1 MILSNEPGFYK
12 KNEYGI
18 RIENLIYLKKNKGN
32 LIFENLTLAPID
44 INLINFKLLSSQ
56 EKRYLTNYHLEV
68 YSKIHKFLSL
78 SEKKWLIKSI

>member
-1 MILSNEPGFYK
+1 MNQDFI

-44 INLINFKLLSSQ
+44 IDLINFKILTSL
-56 EKRYLTNYHLEV
+56 EKN
-68 YSKIHKFLSL
+68 IFLIITTIF
-78 SEKKWLIKSI
+78 IKRLDSF